1 MDIFE
6 SLENLNVSEE
16 CFDDIMDIVE
26 EYINELKNS
35 TIEKTLDAHWDRI
48 TNNKARGKDNPE
60 DTEKYFKST
69 DRAEERARK
78 KGQVLSK
85 TDKGKHVHS
94 KLASDNGV
102 LHYVRA
108 DESLYN
114 EIMDI
119 VEEVIN
125 EIDNSTVASMY
136 KKRREIEKKA
146 DNMSDYADTVG
157 RTVLSKAKKEKNKE
171 GVKKAREFMEKAH
184 IGSVE
189 ATLKRLKAANT
200 IKNWARKMRGV
211 NVSSDDRGNLYVEK

>member
-1 MDIFE
+1 MDILE

-16 CFDDIMDIVE
+16 CFDDIM
-26 EYINELKNS
+26 
-35 TIEKTLDAHWDRI
+35 
-48 TNNKARGKDNPE
+48 G
-60 DTEKYFKST
+60 
-69 DRAEERARK
+69 
-78 KGQVLSK
+78 
-85 TDKGKHVHS
+85 
-94 KLASDNGV
+94 
-102 LHYVRA
+102 
-108 DESLYN
+108 
-114 EIMDI
+114 I

-211 NVSSDDRGNLYVEK
+211 NVSSDARGNLYVEK